1 MVPNVPVN
9 YMVPDDSF
17 AHIDFA
23 MADDV
28 VELVYNE
35 LLDVLSKY

>member
-1 MVPNVPVN
+1 MVPNVAIN

-17 AHIDFA
+17 SHGAFA

-35 LLDVLSKY
+35 LLDIMSQY